1 MVLVFTLAH
10 LMVRKIKVRR
20 DNLGKIYCILGASG
34 TGKTTLT
41 RDLDIPEI
49 VSHTTRNKRDGEEEG
64 KTYYYVSEDEFEK
77 LNFIERVEYSG
88 NKYGLAKSEIKNK
101 LNKSNKVFVIIDKEG
116 IKQLKEVLDEKIVV
130 IYVKATLKEI
140 MNRLKERD
148 GLDGARKRIRN
159 AIKDEEF
166 GNDDIA
172 DYIIN
177 NNKGKFEKSKEKLQ
191 KIIDK

>member
-1 MVLVFTLAH
+1 M
-10 LMVRKIKVRR
+10 
-20 DNLGKIYCILGASG
+20 GKIYCILGASG

-49 VSHTTRNKRDGEEEG
+49 ISHTTRNKRDDEEEG

-116 IKQLKEVLDEKIVV
+116 IKQLKEVLDEKIIV